1 MPTPREIQRQ
11 RLCLRRA
18 SNPIAGLRRM
28 SVGGHQ
34 MKFSRRL
41 FVHIAAATTALP
53 ALPRLA
59 WAEAYP
65 SRPVHLIVG
74 FPPGGAADLISRLIG
89 QWLSERL
96 GQQIVVEN
104 RAGASSNI
112 ATDLVIH
119 ATPDGY
125 TLLDLTSVNAWNV
138 ALYDNLKFDILHD
151 VVPIASIYRGVNVVV

>member
-1 MPTPREIQRQ
+1 M
-11 RLCLRRA
+11 
-18 SNPIAGLRRM
+18 
-28 SVGGHQ
+28 
-34 MKFSRRL
+34 
-41 FVHIAAATTALP
+41 
-53 ALPRLA
+53 A

-74 FPPGGAADLISRLIG
+74 FPPSGAADLISRLIG

-125 TLLDLTSVNAWNV
+125 TLLDLTSVMRGT
-138 ALYDNLKFDILHD
+138 LLSTTTSNLIFLMI
-151 VVPIASIYRGVNVVV
+151 